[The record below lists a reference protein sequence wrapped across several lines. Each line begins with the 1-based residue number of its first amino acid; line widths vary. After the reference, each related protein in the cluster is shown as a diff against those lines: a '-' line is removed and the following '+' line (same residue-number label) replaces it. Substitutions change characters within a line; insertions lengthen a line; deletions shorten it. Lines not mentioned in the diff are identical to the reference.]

1 MTNQDEDKAEH
12 EEEQDWLPQESKKRA
27 RQRPDYQ
34 QNTVECEAC
43 Q

>member
-1 MTNQDEDKAEH
+1 MSNQDESKTELED
-12 EEEQDWLPQESKKRA
+12 EQDWLPQESKKRA